1 MTQEKILADKTQA
14 VSRRQMLQSVAVA
27 GASGM
32 MAQAAPAAT
41 LAPAAVDHIPLWPD
55 GLPEPAPANLAP
67 KYRDRAAPGMPA
79 DRELTGVIDP
89 FLDVHRPA
97 RPNGMAVL
105 LVPGGGY
112 RRMAID
118 KEGYD
123 LAQWFA
129 ARGVTA
135 AVLAYRLP
143 TEGWRHGGDTPL
155 ADAQRAMR
163 LLRAHAARWSLQAD
177 RIAAMGFS
185 AGGHLVANLGTQFN
199 RATYA
204 PRAALDA
211 VSARPD
217 LVAALYPA
225 IGLERLSQGFPDGE
239 TIFGAGPAAAIAPH
253 IPSQNV
259 PANPPPFFL
268 LHAEDDPLV
277 DPSHSLEMRMA
288 LLAKGGRVETHFFA
302 QGGHGFGLRKAV
314 GLPLENWP
322 NLFLNF
328 ARSLGW
334 TLS

>member
-1 MTQEKILADKTQA
+1 MTLIGKTQA
-14 VSRRQMLQSVAVA
+14 VSRRNVLQAVAAA
-27 GASGM
+27 GASGLV
-32 MAQAAPAAT
+32 AQATSAT
-41 LAPAAVDHIPLWPD
+41 LPASKAVDRVRLWPE
-55 GLPEPAPANLAP
+55 GLPEPVPANLAP
-67 KYRDRAAPGMPA
+67 KYRDRAAPGSPA
-79 DRELTGVIDP
+79 HRELTGVTDP
-89 FLDVHRPA
+89 FLDIHRPD
-97 RPNGMAVL
+97 RPNGMAVM

-123 LAQWFA
+123 LAHWFA

-163 LLRAHAARWSLQAD
+163 LLRAQAARWSIEAD

-199 RATYA
+199 RPAYA
-204 PRAALDA
+204 PQAALDTL
-211 VSARPD
+211 SARPD
-217 LVAALYPA
+217 LVAPIYPA
-225 IGLERLSQGFPDGE
+225 IALARLSQGFPAGE
-239 TIFGAGPAAAIAPH
+239 TIFGTGPAAAIAPH
-253 IPSQNV
+253 IPSAHV
-259 PANPPPFFL
+259 PAAPPPFFL

-277 DPSHSLEMRMA
+277 DPGHSLDMRAA
-288 LLAKGGRVETHFFA
+288 LLAKGGRVETHLFA

-322 NLFLNF
+322 QLFLNF